1 VTICNAFALIF
12 LAIAKHSFAK
22 NQIQMMKNLVIA
34 WCGLAIVGSAT
45 LAQAQTTQPSPAPA
59 PSVAP
64 APDISAAPAA
74 TLPIAAAAAPAAAPA
89 KADLQAGFVKSVR
102 GNVQLLN
109 GTGTTRAAAAGDA
122 LGAVDRIVTG
132 PESSASVV
140 LRDDTTLIVGP
151 SSRLDL
157 KEFHFD
163 GTTHE
168 GGMLLSLLRGS
179 MRMITGLIGKT
190 NPDAVR
196 VETQTATIGIRG
208 TDFIVQ
214 ADAQP

>member
-1 VTICNAFALIF
+1 MNKLSTAFY
-12 LAIAKHSFAK
+12 
-22 NQIQMMKNLVIA
+22 
-34 WCGLAIVGSAT
+34 GLAIVGSAT
-45 LAQAQTTQPSPAPA
+45 LAQAQTPNTAVPA
-59 PSVAP
+59 PSTP
-64 APDISAAPAA
+64 PAA
-74 TLPIAAAAAPAAAPA
+74 VMPAAAAPATSA
-89 KADLQAGFVKSVR
+89 KPDLQAGFVKAVR

-109 GTGTTRAAAAGDA
+109 GSGATRTASPGDA

-132 PESSASVV
+132 PDSSASVV
-140 LRDDTTLIVGP
+140 LRDDTTLVVGP

-168 GGMLLSLLRGS
+168 GGMLVSLLRGS

-214 ADAQP
+214 ADGQP

>member
-1 VTICNAFALIF
+1 
-12 LAIAKHSFAK
+12 
-22 NQIQMMKNLVIA
+22 MKNFLIA
-34 WCGLAIVGSAT
+34 LGGLAIVGSAT
-45 LAQAQTTQPSPAPA
+45 LAQAQTPPPAPA
-59 PSVAP
+59 TPIAPVAAP
-64 APDISAAPAA
+64 AVAPAA
-74 TLPIAAAAAPAAAPA
+74 TAAE
-89 KADLQAGFVKSVR
+89 LHAGFVKSVR
-102 GNVQLLN
+102 GNVQLL
-109 GTGTTRAAAAGDA
+109 GAAGTTRPANPGDA

-132 PESSASVV
+132 PDSSAAVV
-140 LRDDTTLIVGP
+140 LRDDTTLVVGP

-168 GGMLLSLLRGS
+168 GGMLVSLLRGS

-214 ADAQP
+214 ADGQP

>member
-1 VTICNAFALIF
+1 
-12 LAIAKHSFAK
+12 
-22 NQIQMMKNLVIA
+22 MKNFLIA
-34 WCGLAIVGSAT
+34 LGGLAIVVSAT
-45 LAQAQTTQPSPAPA
+45 LAQAQTPP
-59 PSVAP
+59 VAP
-64 APDISAAPAA
+64 VSAAAPAA
-74 TLPIAAAAAPAAAPA
+74 PTPAIANTPAPAAAAAPATPVAAAPA
-89 KADLQAGFVKSVR
+89 ELRAGFVKSVR
-102 GNVQLLN
+102 GSVQLL
-109 GTGTTRAAAAGDA
+109 GAAGTTRQASPGDA
-122 LGAVDRIVTG
+122 LGAGDRIVTG
-132 PESSASVV
+132 PDSSASVV
-140 LRDDTTLIVGP
+140 LRDDTTLVVGP

-168 GGMLLSLLRGS
+168 GGLLVSLLRGS

-214 ADAQP
+214 ADGQP

>member
-1 VTICNAFALIF
+1 
-12 LAIAKHSFAK
+12 
-22 NQIQMMKNLVIA
+22 MMKNLVIA

-45 LAQAQTTQPSPAPA
+45 FAQAQTTQPSPAPV

-64 APDISAAPAA
+64 AAATPATSAATPP
-74 TLPIAAAAAPAAAPA
+74 TAAAAPVAAPA
-89 KADLQAGFVKSVR
+89 KADLQAGFVKAAR

-132 PESSASVV
+132 PDSSASVV

>member
-1 VTICNAFALIF
+1 
-12 LAIAKHSFAK
+12 
-22 NQIQMMKNLVIA
+22 MKNFLIA
-34 WCGLAIVGSAT
+34 LGGLAIVVSAT
-45 LAQAQTTQPSPAPA
+45 LAQAQTPPVTP
-59 PSVAP
+59 
-64 APDISAAPAA
+64 AAPAA
-74 TLPIAAAAAPAAAPA
+74 PAAPAPAIANTAAPAAAATPVAAAPA
-89 KADLQAGFVKSVR
+89 ELRAGFVKSVR
-102 GNVQLLN
+102 GNVQLL
-109 GTGTTRAAAAGDA
+109 GAAGTTRQASPGDA

-132 PESSASVV
+132 PDSSAAVV
-140 LRDDTTLIVGP
+140 LRDDTTMVVGP

-168 GGMLLSLLRGS
+168 GGLLVSLLRGS

-214 ADAQP
+214 ADGQP

>member
-1 VTICNAFALIF
+1 
-12 LAIAKHSFAK
+12 
-22 NQIQMMKNLVIA
+22 MMKNFLPA
-34 WCGLAIVGSAT
+34 LCGLAIVGSAA
-45 LAQAQTTQPSPAPA
+45 LAQAQTPTP
-59 PSVAP
+59 
-64 APDISAAPAA
+64 AAPAA
-74 TLPIAAAAAPAAAPA
+74 VAPAAAPVAAAA

-109 GTGTTRAAAAGDA
+109 GSGATRAASPGDPI
-122 LGAVDRIVTG
+122 GAVDRIVTG
-132 PESSASVV
+132 PDSSASVV
-140 LRDDTTLIVGP
+140 LRDDTTLVVGP

-163 GTTHE
+163 ATTHE

-214 ADAQP
+214 ADGQP

>member
-1 VTICNAFALIF
+1 VSICNAFALIF
-12 LAIAKHSFAK
+12 ATIAQQFLAES
-22 NQIQMMKNLVIA
+22 QMMKNLVTA
-34 WCGLAIVGSAT
+34 LGGLAIAGAA
-45 LAQAQTTQPSPAPA
+45 LAQAQTPPAA
-59 PSVAP
+59 P
-64 APDISAAPAA
+64 APAA
-74 TLPIAAAAAPAAAPA
+74 TTPAAPAA

-102 GNVQLLN
+102 GSVQLLN
-109 GTGTTRAAAAGDA
+109 GAGAARTASPGDA

-132 PESSASVV
+132 PDSSASVV
-140 LRDDTTLIVGP
+140 LRDDTTLVVGP

-163 GTTHE
+163 GTTRD

-214 ADAQP
+214 ADGQP